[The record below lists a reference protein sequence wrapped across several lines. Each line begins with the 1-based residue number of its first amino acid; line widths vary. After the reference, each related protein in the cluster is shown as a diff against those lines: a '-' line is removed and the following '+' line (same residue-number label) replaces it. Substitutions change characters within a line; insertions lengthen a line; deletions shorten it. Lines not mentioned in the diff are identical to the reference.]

1 MKILFQ
7 NHTISNIC
15 KKNIDKTLVKFPHF
29 SYLCKEFI
37 KWISMY
43 NFGFND
49 ITSTKQVNKSYA

>member
-37 KWISMY
+37 LCFDKR
-43 NFGFND
+43 
-49 ITSTKQVNKSYA
+49 TNKS

>member
-15 KKNIDKTLVKFPHF
+15 KKNIDKTLVKFPKS

-37 KWISMY
+37 KTD
-43 NFGFND
+43 FN
-49 ITSTKQVNKSYA
+49 APL